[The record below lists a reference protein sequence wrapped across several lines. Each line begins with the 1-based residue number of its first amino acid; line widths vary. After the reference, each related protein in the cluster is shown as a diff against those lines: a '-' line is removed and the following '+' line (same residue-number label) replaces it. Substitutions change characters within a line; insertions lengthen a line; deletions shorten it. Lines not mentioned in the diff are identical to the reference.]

1 MQRFENRIVLI
12 TGAGSGIGRATAKRL
27 ASEGARLMLVDR
39 NAEGLAET
47 LQRLPEATEVL
58 HRELDVSDEA
68 AVEQCVADTV
78 AHFGRLDVLCN
89 NAGIAGGDYSL
100 ATDQSMETWQK
111 IINVNLF
118 GVVLFTKYASRQM
131 REQNG
136 GAIVNTASVAG
147 IRSGAGGNAYSASK
161 AGVINFT
168 MTSACDLGQWNIRVN
183 AVCPGLIETGMT
195 QRVFDY
201 ARENNKEDKL
211 GSRCELRRYGR
222 PEEIAGAIAF
232 LASDDASY
240 VTGQAL
246 VPLMGLLH
254 ALLAPPPYLIPQPGR
269 IARKQEDQQQAAD
282 HQPFTEIHQRTLRAA
297 GSSVPLSLRLRR
309 GAQK

>member
-1 MQRFENRIVLI
+1 MQRFDNRIALI

-39 NAEGLAET
+39 DAEGLKLT
-47 LQRLPEATEVL
+47 LSELPANTEVL
-58 HRELDVSDEA
+58 HRLLDVSDET
-68 AVEQCVADTV
+68 AVEQCVNDTIS
-78 AHFGRLDVLCN
+78 HFGRLDVLCN
-89 NAGIAGGDYSL
+89 NAGIAGGDYSI
-100 ATDQSMETWQK
+100 ATDQSLETWQQ

-118 GVVLFTKYASRQM
+118 GVMLFTKYASRQM
-131 REQNG
+131 QQQNS

-168 MTSACDLGQWNIRVN
+168 MTAACDLGQWNIRVN

-195 QRVFDY
+195 QKVFDY
-201 ARENNKEDKL
+201 ARANNKAEKL

-246 VPLMGLLH
+246 AVDGGNTASLNL
-254 ALLAPPPYLIPQPGR
+254 PGM
-269 IARKQEDQQQAAD
+269 K
-282 HQPFTEIHQRTLRAA
+282 F
-297 GSSVPLSLRLRR
+297 
-309 GAQK
+309 